1 MPRHIHPAVHCRREA
16 AECGRKALKATL
28 AEVREAYVNLEH
40 GWLRL
45 APETS
50 DNQESSAEAGP
61 GRRIASAP
69 GLTRSHSARPGS

>member
-1 MPRHIHPAVHCRREA
+1 MSRHIDPATYCRRQA
-16 AECGRKALKATL
+16 AECARRALEATL
-28 AEVREAYVNLEH
+28 AEVREASVNLEQ

-50 DNQESSAEAGP
+50 DNQESSAEGGP

-69 GLTRSHSARPGS
+69 GLTRSRSARPGS